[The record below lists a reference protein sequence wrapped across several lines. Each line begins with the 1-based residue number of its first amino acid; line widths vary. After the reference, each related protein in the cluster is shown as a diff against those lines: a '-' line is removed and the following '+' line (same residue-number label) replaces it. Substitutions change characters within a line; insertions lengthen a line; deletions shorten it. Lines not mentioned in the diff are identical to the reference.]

1 MSDGKKYYCFCSSN
15 CKYETMTKE
24 QILSAITQAASGE
37 SVIDPDAG
45 VISKVKE
52 TNTGGYI
59 TFWVGTQAQYNA
71 LQGNT
76 EQNCL
81 YIITDDTLTRE
92 EIERLIGELQQGV
105 AQAEQA
111 AASMSAARLTKS
123 NGLQIVSA
131 GAASRIRVNGDVQ
144 TTYSAALGMAHIK
157 AVIEFKGAMQAG
169 EIAEL
174 QLSAGLF
181 RRTSHVLPDVLTVT
195 GYNNSYAEYYTP
207 FGRLSAWMGAD
218 GCINLRADDGFTCN
232 GSGHYIYISGWYR
245 CEGGLTE

>member
-37 SVIDPDAG
+37 SVIDPDASY
-45 VISKVKE
+45 ISRIRE
-52 TNTGGYI
+52 TNTGANI

-105 AQAEQA
+105 AKAEQA
-111 AASMSAARLTKS
+111 VASVTSKELSAPSGFKVTSAKGFSGRYPDGNITTRYIPALELAHLKACIEIKAIAKAAR
-123 NGLQIVSA
+123 G
-131 GAASRIRVNGDVQ
+131 
-144 TTYSAALGMAHIK
+144 TTIS
-157 AVIEFKGAMQAG
+157 
-169 EIAEL
+169 L
-174 QLSAGLF
+174 QLPAGLF
-181 RRTSHVLPDVLTVT
+181 QRMAYMIPDALTAMGNT
-195 GYNNSYAEYYTP
+195 ADM
-207 FGRLSAWMGAD
+207 GRISACMNVSGE
-218 GCINLRADDGFTCN
+218 IEIRFDDGFTIED
-232 GSGHYIYISGWYR
+232 GYHFIYLTGWYA
-245 CEGGLTE
+245 CNGGLTE